1 MMESVDGP
9 EEGGGL
15 GSKNSTLWEVTSLV
29 LGLSHQLT
37 QTRIS
42 QLTWQLWSLY
52 L

>member
-9 EEGGGL
+9 EEGGSL
-15 GSKNSTLWEVTSLV
+15 GSKNSTLVTSLV